1 LQIWIVAPLQPVWA
15 LVSDVELMPTMS
27 LGQGDRDLA

>member
-1 LQIWIVAPLQPVWA
+1 LQIWIVAPPHRVWA
-15 LVSDVELMPTMS
+15 PVSDVELMPTIS